1 MRADDATDATARG
14 ARGFW
19 GETAF
24 AACAHAA
31 IALLGGRVFRPA
43 FDDEIYTL
51 DLLEKVAGALA
62 LLKAFASAYDV
73 HPPLS
78 YLAFYLLHASGAGE
92 AGLRALSLAMST
104 GAVAIA
110 HRLLLRLDVSGQG
123 HAGAS
128 SAERLIA
135 LLLLATTPLLV
146 SQGDAIRWYPMYG
159 LVFMATL
166 YFHVRERAAG
176 RAAIASSAAAGVL
189 VSVNFLGVFVY
200 PLLAA
205 DRMVSGRFRLRREI
219 GQGALC
225 LAFALPGL
233 ATLAGSLH
241 GAPTDYMASQF
252 VGSRPI
258 TAAAMTAIG
267 FLGGHSLGI
276 VQSIALVPLGA
287 FAAFVLA
294 RGLGDRQTRVLA
306 FQFAALVAMVAL
318 GFAKP
323 RSFAYLALAL
333 SVLFAH
339 HFLARRTARTAL
351 VAVALVTAFG
361 ALANLRGNDTPF
373 KRNTVVPFEEIR
385 AFVAANTGAGDVVIL
400 SDPVAYWNLRN
411 SGPACVSLYL
421 LNADCAPGTA
431 RRLVLIEGHSA
442 PGEPRAAYLDARS
455 ALVAKRRELA
465 RAYFGV
471 DEEFALKRRM
481 QPELGRFVLEGTIYG
496 SAQTD

>member
-1 MRADDATDATARG
+1 MRADDATGATGATTRG
-14 ARGFW
+14 AHGFW
-19 GETAF
+19 GETAL

-31 IALLGGRVFRPA
+31 IALLGGRVFRSA
-43 FDDEIYTL
+43 FDDEIFTL
-51 DLLEKVAGALA
+51 DLLEKAAGAFA
-62 LLKAFASAYDV
+62 LLKAFASAYDI

-78 YLAFYLLHASGAGE
+78 YLAFYLLHAAGAGE
-92 AGLRALSLAMST
+92 AGLRALSLAMSA

-110 HRLLLRLDVSGQG
+110 HRLLLHLGASSQN
-123 HAGAS
+123 HAGAA

-176 RAAIASSAAAGVL
+176 RAAIASSAAAGAL

-200 PLLAA
+200 PLLAV
-205 DRMVSGRFRLRREI
+205 DRMMSGRFRWRREI

-225 LAFALPGL
+225 LVFALPGL
-233 ATLAGSLH
+233 ATLAGGLH
-241 GAPTDYMASQF
+241 GAPADFVASQF
-252 VGSRPI
+252 VGGRPF

-276 VQSIALVPLGA
+276 VQSIALIPLGA
-287 FAAFVLA
+287 FAAFALA

-306 FQFAALVAMVAL
+306 FQFAALAAMVAL

-339 HFLARRTARTAL
+339 HFLARRAARTAL
-351 VAVALVTAFG
+351 AAIALVTAFG
-361 ALANLRGNDTPF
+361 ALANLKGNDTPF
-373 KRNTVVPFEEIR
+373 KRNTAVPVEEIR
-385 AFVAANTGAGDVVIL
+385 AFVVANTGADDVVIL
-400 SDPVAYWNLRN
+400 SDPVAYWSLRKT
-411 SGPACVSLYL
+411 GPACVSWYL
-421 LNADCAPGTA
+421 LNADCAP
-431 RRLVLIEGHSA
+431 S
-442 PGEPRAAYLDARS
+442 RS
-455 ALVAKRRELA
+455 HR
-465 RAYFGV
+465 G
-471 DEEFALKRRM
+471 
-481 QPELGRFVLEGTIYG
+481 P
-496 SAQTD
+496 